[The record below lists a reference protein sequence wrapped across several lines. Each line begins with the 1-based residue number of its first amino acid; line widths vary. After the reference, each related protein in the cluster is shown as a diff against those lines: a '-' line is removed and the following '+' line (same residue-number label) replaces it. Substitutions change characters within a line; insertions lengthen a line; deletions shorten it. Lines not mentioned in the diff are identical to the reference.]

1 LIGGLGADILHGG
14 GGDDI
19 LIGGTTSY
27 ANGSLNLAALSAIMQ
42 EWTRTDAD
50 YATRVSHLLSGG
62 GLNDPYLLNASTV
75 SDDAGAIDQLFGE
88 GDTDWFLVS
97 LGDANDAGLGEIV
110 TTI

>member
-14 GGDDI
+14 AGDDI

-27 ANGSLNLAALSAIMQ
+27 ANGSVNLTALAAIMA
-42 EWTRTDAD
+42 EWTSANS
-50 YATRVSHLLSGG
+50 YATRVANIQNGT
-62 GLNDPYLLNASTV
+62 GLNNPYKLDSTTV
-75 SDDAGAIDQLFGE
+75 FNDAGAVDQLFGE

-97 LGDANDAGLGEIV
+97 IGDTNDAVPGEIV